1 MKDAD
6 LERWLRE
13 AQVRGLI
20 GPRELP
26 SAIDHARELGK
37 VATEG
42 LSASPRA
49 LDVGSGGGL
58 PGLVLALDWP
68 TWSWVLLDSYHRAAV
83 FLREAIDGLPLGER
97 ATVAEARVEDFA
109 RDPAEKGAYGLVI
122 GRSVA
127 SLAVMCEYAAPLLE
141 VGGRLVV
148 SQPPDR
154 SGVVSDPV
162 LERLG
167 MRLDRI
173 TTEPSAAVFQQVTP
187 CPPQFPRRAGIALKR
202 PLR

>member
-1 MKDAD
+1 VNGWD

-26 SAIDHARELGK
+26 SALAHARDLGK
-37 VATEG
+37 VATDG
-42 LSASPRA
+42 LSANSRA
-49 LDVGSGGGL
+49 LDIGSGGGL
-58 PGLVLALDWP
+58 PGLVLATDWP
-68 TWSWVLLDSYHRAAV
+68 TWSWVLLDSNHRAAV
-83 FLREAIDGLPLGER
+83 FLREVVEALRLADR
-97 ATVAEARVEDFA
+97 VTVAEARVEDFA
-109 RDPAEKGAYGLVI
+109 RDPGEKAAFGLVV

-127 SLAVMCEYAAPLLE
+127 PLAVMCEYAAPLLE

-148 SQPPDR
+148 SQPPGR
-154 SGVVSDPV
+154 SGLVSDEA

-167 MRLDRI
+167 MRLELVS
-173 TTEPSAAVFQQVTP
+173 TEPSAAVFQQISP
-187 CPPQFPRRAGIALKR
+187 CPAGFPRRAGIALKR